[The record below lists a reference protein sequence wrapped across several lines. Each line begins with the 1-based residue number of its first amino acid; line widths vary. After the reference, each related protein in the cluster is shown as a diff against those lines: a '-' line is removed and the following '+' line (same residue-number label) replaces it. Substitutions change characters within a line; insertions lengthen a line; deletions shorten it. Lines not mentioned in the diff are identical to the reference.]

1 MALQQRYRYI
11 HTARLV
17 LEQNGEVLFLAQTKQ
32 NGNGFTLPGGKI
44 QGAEFAKDA
53 LVREIKEEIGLELK
67 KKQLVL
73 RHVAF
78 KKLKSLIEIIFFFYT
93 DILTG
98 DPVICEPE
106 KFKEIR
112 WFMPKDYPSKMP
124 PIIKQSLKR
133 IHDGKL
139 YTEFP
144 KVKKNKNNPNPEQS
158 TLINDSDNKKVK
170 KSLQKKKSIDNLVSK
185 TNNKQ
190 ANSVNKKTK
199 KPRDKQKEKTKPQQ
213 GNLSETEMPQTI

>member
-1 MALQQRYRYI
+1 MALQQRFRII

-53 LVREIKEEIGLELK
+53 LVREIKEEIGLEVK

-112 WFMPKDYPSKMP
+112 WFMPKDYPVKMP

-133 IHDGKL
+133 IHDGKF

-144 KVKKNKNNPNPEQS
+144 KPKKNKNNTNIES
-158 TLINDSDNKKVK
+158 AIFIKDLNDKKKK
-170 KSLQKKKSIDNLVSK
+170 KSLEKVKSGETVKPVTNTTETNIVDKKK
-185 TNNKQ
+185 
-190 ANSVNKKTK
+190 KKLLG
-199 KPRDKQKEKTKPQQ
+199 KQKEKINPKQD
-213 GNLSETEMPQTI
+213 NAADSLMPQLI